1 MRPSTRAP
9 IAAMAMALLCGLPA
23 AAQLSQYTAPG
34 ALTRGSGA
42 TKDELDRET
51 EEARWHLGPL
61 RLSPVVALRDAAY
74 VSNVFTGTSADEPD
88 FTITLAAGLRGYLP
102 IGSKSYLA
110 LDALPQYVWWQ
121 DQAER
126 RRLNGDYGGSLYG
139 FFNRLTTE
147 ATLRRVEEQT
157 FVTPEFEQRIHTR
170 QERFGAALELDLAS
184 AFSVFVSAHQ
194 IETQNLLDED
204 ELADPRIPAF
214 EQLDRE
220 ERIARAGVE
229 YRFPSNLSVAVGVEH
244 TETDFLDPA
253 RDRSSSGTDPV
264 VEVEYEGTKLQAQAS
279 VTRRTL
285 EPEEGSELA
294 PYDEMNGQLQLT
306 LTPRWRLSYTLYGTR
321 TPVYSLQPGFSHFT
335 SDRLGL
341 SVSAK
346 LGERGST
353 LTVFGEQGLHDY
365 EPVPGAI
372 VLPGGATREDDFS
385 ALGTSLRLQVRERLL
400 FSVGVVRTE
409 IDSALPGFDR
419 ELTYATA
426 SIEIRAF
433 GGQIS
438 IR

>member
-1 MRPSTRAP
+1 MRPSTRAL
-9 IAAMAMALLCGLPA
+9 IAAMALLALRALPA

-34 ALTRGSGA
+34 ALTPESGA
-42 TKDELDRET
+42 TKDALDREI
-51 EEARWHLGPL
+51 EEARWNLGPL
-61 RLSPVVALRDAAY
+61 RLSPVLALRDAAY
-74 VSNVFTGTSADEPD
+74 VSNVFAGTTADEPD
-88 FTITLAAGLRGYLP
+88 FTVTLGAGLRGYLP
-102 IGSKSYLA
+102 LGPKAYLA

-139 FFNRLTTE
+139 FLNRLTTE

-170 QERFGAALELDLAS
+170 QERLGAAFELDLAS
-184 AFSVFVSAHQ
+184 AFSMFVSAHR
-194 IETQNLLDED
+194 IETRNLLDDD

-220 ERIARAGVE
+220 ERVARAGVE
-229 YRFPSNLSVAVGVEH
+229 YRFPGKLSVAAGVER
-244 TETDFLDPA
+244 TETDFLDPT

-264 VEVEYEGTKLQAQAS
+264 VEVEYDGTKLQAQAA
-279 VTRRTL
+279 VARRSL

-294 PYDEMNGQLQLT
+294 PYEETNGQFQLT

-321 TPVYSLQPGFSHFT
+321 TLVYSLQPGYSHFT

-341 SVSAK
+341 SVAAK
-346 LGERGST
+346 LSERGSMLT
-353 LTVFGEQGLHDY
+353 LFGEQGLHDY
-365 EPVPGAI
+365 EPVPG
-372 VLPGGATREDDFS
+372 VLLPVGPTRQDDFS

-426 SIEIRAF
+426 SVEIRAF